1 MLTVEKVEKTG
12 GNGDLTDSS
21 PKKTGGNT
29 FTGDRSAL
37 SSNEPKPKSIIK
49 SEPTYGYNDL
59 YHARKI
65 VELHGQ
71 NIRYCKHLGGFL
83 LWYKTHWAVDS
94 VAMVWHFAI
103 DTAMKISHEIRRAG
117 TRPELGKWAAAAESS
132 RYIEDALKQLRV
144 HFKIRESADSFDCDP
159 WLFNVLNGTI
169 DLRTGQLRQH
179 RREDLITRV
188 APVEFDPAAVPHRW
202 IQFIDEIFD
211 GNRALIEF
219 VQRACGYAL
228 TGSVR
233 EQKLFFLHGG
243 GANGKTTFLDTLMYL
258 MGRYS
263 RRMPPDLLF
272 ASRAD
277 MHPTGFA
284 DLRGRRLAVTPE
296 VEFGKRLAE
305 VAVKELTGGDLMTA
319 RHMRQDYFQFRPTHK
334 IFMCGNH
341 LPVIR
346 GTDHAICIRGTDHAI
361 WRRIMLIPFTVTFP
375 EERQDKELSARLRA
389 EASGILNWLV
399 EGFLEWQNKG
409 LAEPAEVTTA
419 TGAYR
424 SEMDILGDFINDCCT
439 IAPDA
444 DTSSADLNRA
454 YKEWCSNNGDRLM
467 SSRWLGLRLRERG
480 LTRIQTGP
488 KRARAWKGIGL
499 RGGKSSEDNDRDGK
513 KETSP

>member
-1 MLTVEKVEKTG
+1 MLTVEKVDKTG
-12 GNGDLTDSS
+12 GNGQVTDPS
-21 PKKTGGNT
+21 PEKAGSNP
-29 FTGDRSAL
+29 FTGDRSAH
-37 SSNEPKPKSIIK
+37 SSGEPKPKSIIRSK
-49 SEPTYGYNDL
+49 PTYGYNDL

-65 VELHGQ
+65 VELHGH

-83 LWYKTHWAVDS
+83 AWSKKHWTVDNVS
-94 VAMVWHFAI
+94 LVWHCAI
-103 DTAMKISHEIRRAG
+103 DTAMKISREIRRAG
-117 TRPELGKWAAAAESS
+117 RHPELGKWAAAAESS
-132 RYIEDALKQLRV
+132 RNIEDALKQLRV
-144 HFKIRESADSFDCDP
+144 HYKIRESADNFDRDP

-169 DLRTGQLRQH
+169 DLRTGQLREH

-202 IQFIDEIFD
+202 IQFLDEIFD
-211 GNRALIEF
+211 GNKNLIEF

-284 DLRGRRLAVTPE
+284 DLKGCRLAVTPE

-319 RHMRQDYFQFRPTHK
+319 RRMRQDYFQFRPTHK

-341 LPVIR
+341 LPV
-346 GTDHAICIRGTDHAI
+346 IRGTDHAI

-389 EASGILNWLV
+389 EAPGILNWLV
-399 EGFLEWQNKG
+399 EGCLEWQNKG
-409 LAEPAEVTTA
+409 LAEPAEVTAA

-439 IAPDA
+439 LAPNA
-444 DTSSADLNRA
+444 ETSSADLNRA

-467 SSRWLGLRLRERG
+467 SPRSFGLQLKGRG
-480 LTRIQTGP
+480 FTR
-488 KRARAWKGIGL
+488 KRVGVNRVRTWAGIGL
-499 RGGKSSEDNDRDGK
+499 KSEI
-513 KETSP
+513 TSQNQTGESA